1 MLGAMIGDVIGS
13 TYEWH
18 PVKQTA
24 FALFPQG
31 SRFTDDSVLT
41 AAVADALLHKTD
53 GASMEAK
60 AYALRYKQYYARY
73 PDAGFGEMFRAWAVD
88 SRLSIR
94 RSYGNSGS
102 AMICPVPY
110 LPFDRILILTAVPA
124 APFRLLSGRFWNP
137 TIMKARSVWRFPW
150 EATATPWLAS
160 PAALPMP
167 ITAPFP
173 PRLPPAEC
181 CCWTAA
187 CGEFCE
193 ISPDVSAWFGKLGR
207 TE

>member
-1 MLGAMIGDVIGS
+1 MV
-13 TYEWH
+13 
-18 PVKQTA
+18 
-24 FALFPQG
+24 
-31 SRFTDDSVLT
+31 
-41 AAVADALLHKTD
+41 
-53 GASMEAK
+53 AK

-88 SRLSIR
+88 SRLSAR

-124 APFRLLSGRFWNP
+124 APFRLLSGLFWNP

-160 PAALPMP
+160 LAALPMP

-187 CGEFCE
+187 CGGFCE